1 MNFRQLHVPGQ
12 PFILA
17 NAWDLGSAKMLVAL
31 GAQAVAT
38 SSAAHAFT
46 LGLHDLGEVSREQAL
61 SHASA
66 LADALPV
73 PVSADLENGYG
84 HSPDEVAES
93 IRQAAAL
100 GLAGAGIEDMA
111 LPGDQPYPFADAV
124 ARIEA
129 AAAAARVSATDFVLT
144 ARADGVM
151 HGCYGLDEAIARLR
165 AFAKAGADVLFVP
178 LPGDLQALKS
188 ICRAVDAP
196 VNALAV
202 GPLGRLHLSD
212 FASAGVARVSLGAAL
227 ARVTHRAIADCAQQ
241 LYGAGEFGCLADSI
255 SGTKV
260 ESLIDQADKRKREQ
274 R

>member
-1 MNFRQLHVPGQ
+1 MSFRQLHVPGK

-31 GAQAVAT
+31 GAQAIAT

-61 SHASA
+61 NHAAA
-66 LADALPV
+66 LAQALPV

-84 HSPDEVAES
+84 HSPEEVAES

-111 LPGDQPYPFADAV
+111 LPDQRPYSFADAV

-129 AAAAARVSATDFVLT
+129 AADAARASDSDFVLT

-151 HGCYGLDEAIARLR
+151 HGCYDLDEAIARLR
-165 AFAKAGADVLFVP
+165 AFEQAGADVLFVP
-178 LPGDLQALKS
+178 LPGDLDALKRV
-188 ICRAVDAP
+188 CRAVSAP

-202 GPLGRLHLSD
+202 GPLGELRLSD
-212 FASAGVARVSLGAAL
+212 FASAGVARISLGAAL
-227 ARVTHRAIADCAQQ
+227 ARVTHRAIRDCAQQ
-241 LYGAGEFGCLADSI
+241 LFGAGQFSCLANSI
-255 SGTKV
+255 SGAEV
-260 ESLIDQADKRKREQ
+260 ESLIDQVDQ
-274 R
+274 RLPR